1 MKGQISLTNSGG
13 SSPTDQDLTAR
24 AAPPRKRFHLSGHSA
39 TLDPTVHAVR
49 GDLADVEL
57 ADRVFAPHYAK
68 AMPRSLAVKTVLHA
82 KPSAESDVVAH
93 LETGASVDL
102 FDVSG
107 GWAWVRSASGMGYVP
122 ADTLAPA

>member
-13 SSPTDQDLTAR
+13 SLPTDQDLTAR

-39 TLDPTVHAVR
+39 TLDPAVHAVR

-68 AMPRSLAVKTVLHA
+68 AMPRTLVGTTSLHM
-82 KPSAESDVVAH
+82 KPNGDVVAE
-93 LETGASVDL
+93 LTAGTSVDL
-102 FDVSG
+102 FDISG
-107 GWAWVRSASGMGYVP
+107 GWAWVRSASGIGYVL
-122 ADTLAPA
+122 ADALAPA